1 MSPKK
6 KGAFL
11 STWQQYGMELSN
23 RDGERAQ
30 GPTAESCRGYC
41 AVPLTFSFLG
51 RPWRHTIQ
59 TVLFCIP
66 GCWLAFKKYLLALA
80 FLIYGWLMKW
90 LFWRVLQSKGAALGA
105 WDSGA
110 YPAWWFGQRW
120 QAIAQENFMLSI
132 FVTHG
137 SYNSTVSVSGQTI
150 LFLFS

>member
-51 RPWRHTIQ
+51 RP
-59 TVLFCIP
+59 
-66 GCWLAFKKYLLALA
+66 
-80 FLIYGWLMKW
+80 
-90 LFWRVLQSKGAALGA
+90 
-105 WDSGA
+105 
-110 YPAWWFGQRW
+110 
-120 QAIAQENFMLSI
+120 
-132 FVTHG
+132 
-137 SYNSTVSVSGQTI
+137 
-150 LFLFS
+150 